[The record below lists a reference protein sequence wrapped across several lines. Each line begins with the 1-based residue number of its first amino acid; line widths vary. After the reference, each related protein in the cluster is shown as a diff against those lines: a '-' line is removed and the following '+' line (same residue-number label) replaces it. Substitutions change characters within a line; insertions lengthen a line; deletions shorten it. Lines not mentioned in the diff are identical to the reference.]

1 MRFAAHLA
9 NCQSGAWRGHE
20 NSTVHPGYID
30 YGSHVEMFGTIYGIG
45 DDSCVN
51 SGFPVPVSQV
61 LSLTGSVSDL
71 SSLAN
76 AGVTSAY
83 FTVTNGSEFRVCVK
97 NKDSS
102 RSNNIAWRAL
112 AIK

>member
-1 MRFAAHLA
+1 M
-9 NCQSGAWRGHE
+9 WRGTG
-20 NSTVHPGYID
+20 SSSVYPGFID

-51 SGFPVPVSQV
+51 AIFPTSLSQI

-83 FTVTNGSEFRVCVK
+83 FTVINTAQFRVCVK

-102 RSNNIAWRAL
+102 RSNNVTWRA
-112 AIK
+112 IGIR

>member
-1 MRFAAHLA
+1 MLGKLYRL
-9 NCQSGAWRGHE
+9 NCQSGVWQGNE
-20 NSTVHPGYID
+20 ISTVYPGFID

-51 SGFPVPVSQV
+51 SGFPVLVSQV

-83 FTVTNGSEFRVCVK
+83 FTVINGSQFRVCVK

>member
-1 MRFAAHLA
+1 MPEFD
-9 NCQSGAWRGHE
+9 CQSGVWQGNE
-20 NSTVHPGYID
+20 ISTVYPGFID
-30 YGSHVEMFGTIYGIG
+30 YGSHVEMFGTIY
-45 DDSCVN
+45 
-51 SGFPVPVSQV
+51 
-61 LSLTGSVSDL
+61 DL

-83 FTVTNGSEFRVCVK
+83 FTVINGSQFRVCVK